1 MGSQEER
8 REVFQSPEQLD
19 WFLDLPLRPSGTN
32 SNLLKLLWLQEGRR
46 GLFQSQEPSPDLSL
60 DLSEK
65 LNGTKPNWNTLLRI
79 TEERREH
86 FQSPEQLDWFPDLLL
101 KLNGTNNKLLWLQEE
116 RRGLFQFQ
124 EPSPDLSL
132 DLLEKL
138 NGTKPNWNTLL
149 SMVKN
154 KKVLYSSCKIL

>member
-32 SNLLKLLWLQEGRR
+32 SNLLKLLWLQEERR

-60 DLSEK
+60 DLSEE
-65 LNGTKPNWNTLLRI
+65 LNGT
-79 TEERREH
+79 
-86 FQSPEQLDWFPDLLL
+86 
-101 KLNGTNNKLLWLQEE
+101 KLNGTNNNLLKLLWLQEE

>member
-46 GLFQSQEPSPDLSL
+46 GLFQSQEPSPDS
-60 DLSEK
+60 S
-65 LNGTKPNWNTLLRI
+65 
-79 TEERREH
+79 
-86 FQSPEQLDWFPDLLL
+86 PDLLL
-101 KLNGTNNKLLWLQEE
+101 KLNGTNNNLLKLLWLQEE

-154 KKVLYSSCKIL
+154 KKV